1 MTKSC
6 RRKTDHVL
14 LGMTICVRADG
25 KEREKEGLDVTH
37 GCPEGKKNPTKP
49 RMTTAIGQISW
60 ITPVSNMVVL

>member
-37 GCPEGKKNPTKP
+37 GCPEGKKKSHETEDDHCNWTDLLDYSSK
-49 RMTTAIGQISW
+49 
-60 ITPVSNMVVL
+60 